1 MFQDFK
7 LLMLSKFVFASRC
20 LRFVVIVLC
29 LVSANFQQVMSLGHG
44 DSSRSSST
52 AKRRISSHDDVQNE
66 SISSSSC
73 WITMEKKEAMIP
85 SIFQHFVWPDWVLF
99 FSVIC
104 FVILFQ
110 DFGFTL
116 REFEEYKK
124 SSQARLQ
131 AAEKESSNF
140 KLKVDQQNSKLH
152 IQFRSLFQEIS
163 HLKAELDV
171 FSSHFNSLDSSP
183 GISAV
188 QASGHVRQVPAT
200 INMQS
205 QKCAVKAFG
214 PFSKVPADNL
224 SKQNLATMAL
234 VPVRQ
239 VPPAQQS
246 SCVPEQTNTV
256 AFMSAVVASTSEAAA
271 NKVVRKGNGFQV
283 EQSLVSKEISNPGG
297 VISKE
302 ENRSGR
308 PVPGS
313 SSFRLNRVDPSTAQV
328 KKLLS
333 GDYLTFY
340 MGNLSYRANDV
351 TLKTAIEN
359 RFPITVDQAVVA
371 YSSDGRSRGCA
382 FVTVRWK
389 EYLNSFSDPN
399 SQSLVQKFCHSLTG
413 KPLFGRPVFVELA
426 CNQRRGG

>member
-1 MFQDFK
+1 
-7 LLMLSKFVFASRC
+7 
-20 LRFVVIVLC
+20 
-29 LVSANFQQVMSLGHG
+29 
-44 DSSRSSST
+44 
-52 AKRRISSHDDVQNE
+52 
-66 SISSSSC
+66 
-73 WITMEKKEAMIP
+73 
-85 SIFQHFVWPDWVLF
+85 
-99 FSVIC
+99 
-104 FVILFQ
+104 
-110 DFGFTL
+110 
-116 REFEEYKK
+116 
-124 SSQARLQ
+124 
-131 AAEKESSNF
+131 
-140 KLKVDQQNSKLH
+140 
-152 IQFRSLFQEIS
+152 
-163 HLKAELDV
+163 
-171 FSSHFNSLDSSP
+171 
-183 GISAV
+183 
-188 QASGHVRQVPAT
+188 
-200 INMQS
+200 
-205 QKCAVKAFG
+205 
-214 PFSKVPADNL
+214 
-224 SKQNLATMAL
+224 
-234 VPVRQ
+234 
-239 VPPAQQS
+239 
-246 SCVPEQTNTV
+246 V

-283 EQSLVSKEISNPGG
+283 EQSLVSKKISNPGG
-297 VISKE
+297 IVSKE

-313 SSFRLNRVDPSTAQV
+313 SSFVRLNRVDPSTAQV